1 MVITEHPQR
10 TKAMNMKK
18 ILSAT
23 ICLLMLCMT
32 AFGQTIKVIDKN
44 GKTTSFDA
52 SKLDSVSFQKGTPGF
67 TVHQAGSI
75 SSYTFSKVRSLSAS
89 SEHIFAHPDTVYVGD
104 MTQKFTFQLNTNV
117 EYDMTPSSAWLRPD
131 GKVTGS
137 DSLRFIATN
146 NPLMTKREGKI
157 FFVNKDDDTMRDTLV
172 VVQAGK
178 SDSHFIDID
187 WSTTSVTTFNENTG
201 YTVLTFQ
208 GEVPEM
214 GEYDVFLQPTDNS
227 YIIRVVDNATHA
239 EGSKTVTLATRE
251 GKMGNL
257 FKKQK
262 FTLCSDPN
270 YSDDPTAAP
279 ALARRAGIVDVGT
292 IYYPETIELCA
303 DGKPFAVVYDRSK
316 AVDSHRAQLTQEF
329 NIFEYK
335 KDNSGEEIGGGLS
348 WESCI
353 FDVGLKGVFQ
363 FDFGDIEW
371 EKVRFGDLI
380 DMKTY
385 LEGNFNTELILK
397 YALSAGV
404 EWEAEKVLKEDIF
417 SYRVKFMVGPVP
429 VWINISS
436 DLMAGADA
444 KAEGTISL
452 TGGIKASASLK
463 AGMQWNK
470 AVGVTPIYEF
480 EKNWELVEP
489 EIKAEAHA
497 EAKAYTWPR
506 IKIGIY
512 DVLCP
517 TIDPKPYIRAYADAR
532 AEKIPY
538 FGWDAGLTAGVDLTL
553 GLSLDLFFWEK
564 KVGEIEPINLVDV
577 DLVKLPQRIDLMN
590 ARERNVMV
598 GDTCHIIYRV
608 MGKNRLTNSE
618 FPLPGVLLHVEKSED
633 SGGTIDSD
641 QKFNDNPEWCYTNKK
656 GEVVVV
662 YTQNDTIPAK
672 INVTL
677 MTGDEEQDIEVQE
690 WSCAIKDYRLTALDV
705 DETENCIIAGSNGK
719 AEQKYLLEEYTK
731 GDAKTNGR
739 WLGMNNVTVN
749 FEVTGGTLEANSAKT
764 KDGGRVT
771 AKFDGGDH
779 YDGKSTLTAT
789 AYIAEF
795 DTTLTVTPI
804 KILAFK
810 FEDDELTKCYNLAD
824 NTALCYGAFSNG
836 DILNVTWATKVFNG
850 YMNWV
855 DIGIN
860 IGKDYNEVIAYT
872 NTESGQGAGYYNGEP
887 HECDY
892 VQTVHW
898 KYTYTHKDVICGY
911 NAQNNLPMD
920 FVGRYTNATSAVQEE
935 RYGTVEN
942 TSTTHYTYY
951 GTNDQGERVVIGTD
965 TKNSSYGPNNI
976 VPGQWWNAAR
986 ENTAGAALFE
996 ENGNIVYLYYII
1008 DEAENYRLYVKGV
1021 FDKASN
1027 TVYE

>member
-1 MVITEHPQR
+1 MKVIV
-10 TKAMNMKK
+10 
-18 ILSAT
+18 T
-23 ICLLMLCMT
+23 IISCLLAL
-32 AFGQTIKVIDKN
+32 
-44 GKTTSFDA
+44 
-52 SKLDSVSFQKGTPGF
+52 GT
-67 TVHQAGSI
+67 QA
-75 SSYTFSKVRSLSAS
+75 
-89 SEHIFAHPDTVYVGD
+89 
-104 MTQKFTFQLNTNV
+104 
-117 EYDMTPSSAWLRPD
+117 
-131 GKVTGS
+131 
-137 DSLRFIATN
+137 
-146 NPLMTKREGKI
+146 
-157 FFVNKDDDTMRDTLV
+157 
-172 VVQAGK
+172 
-178 SDSHFIDID
+178 
-187 WSTTSVTTFNENTG
+187 
-201 YTVLTFQ
+201 
-208 GEVPEM
+208 
-214 GEYDVFLQPTDNS
+214 
-227 YIIRVVDNATHA
+227 
-239 EGSKTVTLATRE
+239 
-251 GKMGNL
+251 
-257 FKKQK
+257 
-262 FTLCSDPN
+262 
-270 YSDDPTAAP
+270 
-279 ALARRAGIVDVGT
+279 
-292 IYYPETIELCA
+292 
-303 DGKPFAVVYDRSK
+303 
-316 AVDSHRAQLTQEF
+316 
-329 NIFEYK
+329 
-335 KDNSGEEIGGGLS
+335 
-348 WESCI
+348 
-353 FDVGLKGVFQ
+353 
-363 FDFGDIEW
+363 
-371 EKVRFGDLI
+371 
-380 DMKTY
+380 
-385 LEGNFNTELILK
+385 
-397 YALSAGV
+397 
-404 EWEAEKVLKEDIF
+404 
-417 SYRVKFMVGPVP
+417 
-429 VWINISS
+429 
-436 DLMAGADA
+436 
-444 KAEGTISL
+444 
-452 TGGIKASASLK
+452 
-463 AGMQWNK
+463 
-470 AVGVTPIYEF
+470 
-480 EKNWELVEP
+480 
-489 EIKAEAHA
+489 
-497 EAKAYTWPR
+497 
-506 IKIGIY
+506 
-512 DVLCP
+512 
-517 TIDPKPYIRAYADAR
+517 
-532 AEKIPY
+532 
-538 FGWDAGLTAGVDLTL
+538 
-553 GLSLDLFFWEK
+553 
-564 KVGEIEPINLVDV
+564 
-577 DLVKLPQRIDLMN
+577 
-590 ARERNVMV
+590 
-598 GDTCHIIYRV
+598 RV
-608 MGKNRLTNSE
+608 M
-618 FPLPGVLLHVEKSED
+618 
-633 SGGTIDSD
+633 
-641 QKFNDNPEWCYTNKK
+641 
-656 GEVVVV
+656 
-662 YTQNDTIPAK
+662 QNDTIPAK

>member
-1 MVITEHPQR
+1 
-10 TKAMNMKK
+10 MKK
-18 ILSAT
+18 IVSAA
-23 ICLLMLCMT
+23 CLFMLCTMT
-32 AFGQTIKVIDKN
+32 MAQTIKVVNKQ
-44 GKTTSFDA
+44 GKATSYDA
-52 SKLDSVSFQKGTPGF
+52 SKLDSISFNYGTRGF
-67 TVHQAGSI
+67 SVHSGNNTDT
-75 SSYTFSKVRSLSAS
+75 YTFDKVTSLSANS
-89 SEHIFAHPDTVYVGD
+89 KYLFAHPDTVYVSGN
-104 MTQKFTFQLNTNV
+104 TQKFAFQLNTNV
-117 EYDMTPSSAWLRPD
+117 EYDVTSSNAWLHAD
-131 GKVTGS
+131 GNVTGS

-157 FFVNKDDDTMRDTLV
+157 FFVNKADDSMRDTVV

-178 SDSHFIDID
+178 TDTHFVDID
-187 WSTTSVTTFNENTG
+187 WNTTSVTSFNENTG

-214 GEYDVFLQPTDNS
+214 GQYDVFLQPTDNS

-239 EGSKTVTLATRE
+239 EGSRTVTLATRE

-270 YSDDPTAAP
+270 FSEDPTAAP
-279 ALARRAGIVDVGT
+279 DLARRAGIVDAGT

-316 AVDSHRAQLTQEF
+316 AVDSRRAQLTKEF
-329 NIFEYK
+329 NIFEYS

-348 WESCI
+348 WESCK

-363 FDFGDIEW
+363 FDFGDIAW

-380 DMKTY
+380 DFKSY

-397 YALSAGV
+397 YALSTGV

-436 DLMAGADA
+436 DLMAGAEA

-452 TGGIKASASLK
+452 TGGVKASASLK

-489 EIKAEAHA
+489 EVKAEAHA

-538 FGWDAGLTAGVDLTL
+538 FGWDAGLTAGVDLNL

-564 KVGEIEPINLVDV
+564 QIGEIEPINLVDV
-577 DLVKLPQRIDLMN
+577 DLLKAPQRIDLMN
-590 ARERNVMV
+590 ARDRNVMV

-608 MGKNRLTNSE
+608 MAKNHLTQSE
-618 FPLPGVLLHVEKSED
+618 FPLPGALLHIEKSED
-633 SGGTIDSD
+633 GGGTIDSD
-641 QKFNDNPEWCYTNKK
+641 QKFNNNPEWCYTNKK

-677 MTGDEEQDIEVQE
+677 MTGDEEQDIEVPE

-705 DETENCIIAGSNGK
+705 DETENSIIAGSNGK

-731 GDAKTNGR
+731 GDANTNGR
-739 WLGMNNVTVN
+739 WQVMNNVTVN
-749 FEVTGGTLEANSAKT
+749 FKATGGTVEPNSAKT

-771 AKFDGGDH
+771 AVFNGGDH
-779 YDGKSTLTAT
+779 YDGNGTLTAS

-795 DTTLTVTPI
+795 DTTLTTPAI
-804 KILAFK
+804 KVLAFK
-810 FEDDELTKCYNLAD
+810 FEDDDLTKCYNLAD
-824 NTALCYGAFSNG
+824 NTALCYGKVYHGETF
-836 DILNVTWATKVFNG
+836 NVEWGTHV
-850 YMNWV
+850 
-855 DIGIN
+855 
-860 IGKDYNEVIAYT
+860 YNEYMKQANMSFSLEKPYSH
-872 NTESGQGAGYYNGEP
+872 TESSHVKDSRTFLAPYNGTSMYVVSDNKAYAIQCESERDGEYTKHWTR
-887 HECDY
+887 HEVECTFSSVEDFPIDRQGSNSALCIVLEGTTGY
-892 VQTVHW
+892 AEWHGVD
-898 KYTYTHKDVICGY
+898 KRTYFYIDDNYQSHVLGKETLTSEGPWDIDDMVRWDSE
-911 NAQNNLPMD
+911 NNYP
-920 FVGRYTNATSAVQEE
+920 GGSAV
-935 RYGTVEN
+935 
-942 TSTTHYTYY
+942 
-951 GTNDQGERVVIGTD
+951 
-965 TKNSSYGPNNI
+965 
-976 VPGQWWNAAR
+976 
-986 ENTAGAALFE
+986 LFE
-996 ENGNIVYLYYII
+996 ENGKFVYLYY
-1008 DEAENYRLYVKGV
+1008 AMMGNLRLYVKAV
-1021 FDKASN
+1021 FDKEGN
-1027 TVYE
+1027 TVPY

>member
-1 MVITEHPQR
+1 M
-10 TKAMNMKK
+10 TKAMKMKK
-18 ILSAT
+18 IVSAA
-23 ICLLMLCMT
+23 CLLMLCSMT
-32 AFGQTIKVIDKN
+32 MAQTIKVVNKQ
-44 GKTTSFDA
+44 GQATSYDA
-52 SKLDSVSFQKGTPGF
+52 SKLDSISFQYGTRGF
-67 TVHQAGSI
+67 SVHSGDSTDT
-75 SSYTFSKVRSLSAS
+75 YTFDKVTNLSVDS
-89 SEHIFAHPDTVYVGD
+89 RYLFAHPDTVYVGD
-104 MTQKFTFQLNTNV
+104 HTQKFAFQLNTNV
-117 EYDMTPSSAWLRPD
+117 EYDATPSNAWLRAD
-131 GKVTGS
+131 GNVTGS

-157 FFVNKDDDTMRDTLV
+157 IFVNSNDDSMRDTLV
-172 VVQAGK
+172 VIQAGK
-178 SDSHFIDID
+178 TDTHFIDID
-187 WSTTSVTTFNENTG
+187 WNKATLNSFNETTG
-201 YTVLTFQ
+201 QCVITFQ
-208 GEVPEM
+208 GDVPEM
-214 GEYDVFLQPTDNS
+214 GQYDAFLLPTDNS
-227 YIIRVVDNATHA
+227 YIIRIVNNATYVD
-239 EGSKTVTLATRE
+239 GSKTVTLATRE

-257 FKKQK
+257 FKNKN

-270 YSDDPTAAP
+270 YSEDPTAAP
-279 ALARRAGIVDVGT
+279 ALARRAGIEDAGT

-316 AVDSHRAQLTQEF
+316 ADGSRRAQLSKEF
-329 NIFEYK
+329 NIFEYS

-363 FDFGDIEW
+363 FDFGDIAW
-371 EKVRFGDLI
+371 EQVRFGDLI
-380 DMKTY
+380 DMKAY
-385 LEGNFNTELILK
+385 LEGEFNTELILK
-397 YALSAGV
+397 YALSAGI
-404 EWEAEKVLKEDIF
+404 EWSAEKVLKEDIF

-436 DLMAGADA
+436 DLMAGAEA
-444 KAEGTISL
+444 SANGEIII
-452 TGGIKASASLK
+452 TGGVKASASLK
-463 AGMQWNK
+463 AGMQWSK
-470 AVGVTPIYEF
+470 ATGVTPIYEF

-489 EIKAEAHA
+489 EVKAEAHA

-564 KVGEIEPINLVDV
+564 EIADIEPITLVDV
-577 DLVKLPQRIDLMN
+577 DLVKAPQRIDMMN
-590 ARERNVMV
+590 EASRNLMV

-608 MGKNRLTNSE
+608 MAKNNLTKSE
-618 FPLPGVLLHVEKSED
+618 FPLPGALLHIEKSED

-641 QKFNDNPEWCYTNKK
+641 QKFNNNPEWCYTNKK

-677 MTGDEEQDIEVQE
+677 MTGDEEQDIEVPE

-705 DETENCIIAGSNGK
+705 DETENSIIAGSNGK

-731 GDAKTNGR
+731 GDANTNGR

-749 FEVTGGTLEANSAKT
+749 FEVTGGTMEANSAKT

-771 AKFDGGDH
+771 AVFDGGSH
-779 YDGKSTLTAT
+779 YDGKSTLTAS

-795 DTTLTVTPI
+795 DTTLTTSAI

-836 DILNVTWATKVFNG
+836 DILDVTWVTKVFNG

-892 VQTVHW
+892 VQTVNW

-920 FVGRYTNATSAVQEE
+920 FVGRHTNATSAVQEE

-942 TSTTHYTYY
+942 TATTHYTYY

-976 VPGQWWNAAR
+976 GPGQWWNAAR
-986 ENTAGAALFE
+986 ENTAGVALFE
-996 ENGNIVYLYYII
+996 EDGNIVYLYYII